1 MKYVRMTA
9 ALTEREEAKISAA
22 NRAGA
27 FLKAG
32 FAVTAML
39 IAGSTSAAAQSAGC
53 SAIDGF
59 MSNLVQVR
67 VTEVLTQ
74 QPFNAGEVI
83 RLNASSVVSRETV
96 GTAIWAFADTSAGFG
111 FSAGA
116 ISPFFVSSNSP
127 VSESVTIPSG
137 GIAGLALTETGPI
150 STDLAGVSISC
161 GGGASGADSVIAAV
175 GSSARLIVIGADGV
189 ARDAGQVSI
198 AARNDR
204 IELTRV
210 ADGTGAGDV
219 TVSTSGVP
227 GMMGNLYTW
236 AEVTGFRSEDFGSG
250 DGTIGGGGLQI
261 GADIEIGADMVA
273 GVSIGYS
280 QINAEDAGTTTEGN
294 YAYLQPYF
302 AYRSGA
308 WHGSASVI
316 LGAGQFEQNGGADR
330 ADVTLAAA
338 TFEGGYDYALNDMF
352 TLTPT
357 IGLLHGREEI
367 DGTDGALAGTS
378 SDSAFSQ
385 LSLGGRITHSGAQ
398 GTLFAGLHA
407 DYLTSSASSVL
418 AEDLLQDDGWTGRVE
433 VGGEVAL
440 SNGMDLSTSV
450 ELSGLGGMQT
460 VSGGL
465 TVALRF

>member
-1 MKYVRMTA
+1 MKNLSTAVILAATTFLSYGAAWGQQTIAGNFGSSVRPTTNSGLSQAFIYSGNNVNISDISSFGAVLETASAQTVAIVLAPVGYDIESVSANTGDFFVISGPSQTNSLTASGGGSAPGPGQYTLFAVLNSPGAIPDIAYQFTLSGTA
-9 ALTEREEAKISAA
+9 ALLSAQD
-22 NRAGA
+22 
-27 FLKAG
+27 
-32 FAVTAML
+32 T
-39 IAGSTSAAAQSAGC
+39 
-53 SAIDGF
+53 
-59 MSNLVQVR
+59 
-67 VTEVLTQ
+67 LT
-74 QPFNAGEVI
+74 
-83 RLNASSVVSRETV
+83 
-96 GTAIWAFADTSAGFG
+96 
-111 FSAGA
+111 
-116 ISPFFVSSNSP
+116 
-127 VSESVTIPSG
+127 
-137 GIAGLALTETGPI
+137 
-150 STDLAGVSISC
+150 
-161 GGGASGADSVIAAV
+161 AAV
-175 GSSARLIVIGADGV
+175 GTSARLIVIGADGV

-273 GVSIGYS
+273 GLSIGYS
-280 QINAEDAGTTTEGN
+280 QINAEDAGTATDGS